1 MPDPTGIT
9 TQGAT
14 SPQPAPNQGQTGP
27 TCPACGSSTTVD
39 HNGFDICDNS
49 GVPKEH
55 CQLSAQDVN
64 QT

>member
-1 MPDPTGIT
+1 MTDFNFENDTPT
-9 TQGAT
+9 TQAD
-14 SPQPAPNQGQTGP
+14 SPLAVTD
-27 TCPACGSSTTVD
+27 CPACGSSTTVD